1 MYVSFRKEELTET
14 PHIGLFSPAGD
25 LMSMAGFHIFHERY
39 VEIGNIGTSPAHQ
52 NRGWGTRITSDICRL
67 AREKSPH
74 VTPISNAAVT
84 FARAARGAVC
94 QILVD
99 EQPGILYNDTQQVNT
114 VLIQSGGGTGPM
126 KPGNRHAVRDQ
137 VPIPARQR
145 S

>member
-1 MYVSFRKEELTET
+1 M
-14 PHIGLFSPAGD
+14 H
-25 LMSMAGFHIFHERY
+25 
-39 VEIGNIGTSPAHQ
+39 
-52 NRGWGTRITSDICRL
+52 
-67 AREKSPH
+67 
-74 VTPISNAAVT
+74 AVT

-126 KPGNRHAVRDQ
+126 KPGNRHEVRDQ
-137 VPIPARQR
+137 VPIPARQA